1 GVADRE
7 ETFRVEGA
15 GPGLAAL
22 VVLSTLTLVLPAFTT
37 STSAGTYSS
46 SQLTFVALTS
56 AALWAIFI
64 FIQTIRHRDYFIP
77 MTDAA
82 NMDMHAEPP
91 TAGSAWMS
99 FGLLL
104 LSLVAVVGLSKILF
118 PPIEHTPGRA
128 HAPPAARGTPDAAT
142 VLL

>member
-82 NMDMHAEPP
+82 NMDVHAEPP

-104 LSLVAVVGLSKILF
+104 LSLVAVVGAPQMPS
-118 PPIEHTPGRA
+118 PPLLTTP
-128 HAPPAARGTPDAAT
+128 HAATGPPAPVGNRVAVAG
-142 VLL
+142 L